1 MIAAGA
7 IPAADIRVGSQQALA
22 VYAGEELVWE
32 AVPGSTILY
41 LTLTSNLTQS
51 LNFTQSVADGVTVD
65 WGDSSVAETSANT
78 QAVLT
83 HTYAAAGDYVVT
95 MTPGSGVTYGLG
107 SKTDSYDH
115 SLLGSI
121 NGKDETTPQLTA
133 IRIGRGCTTLNYGA
147 LGSCTSLTTI
157 IIPDG
162 ITTVGENAFY
172 GDTGLARIV
181 LPDSVQAI
189 GYAAFQS
196 CSAMTHLDINMA
208 SSIVVTDSNSIP
220 TFVGGCTALQ
230 DIIVSPQNL
239 SYAAV
244 DGILYNKAVTA
255 CLACPPGKAGN
266 VSLPLT
272 VQSVGRGAFYSCR
285 NVTGHIYL
293 GPSATLVDKY
303 AFQGSGFAT
312 AEIGAATL
320 ERDSLPSTLTKAWI
334 RDTVTTI
341 TAYESGSSHWGP
353 FGGDG
358 AGLTIYAEPQS
369 RPSGWSQWWNT
380 KKTAAVDTVYTTVW
394 GRTTSPF

>member
-22 VYAGEELVWE
+22 VYAGEDLVWE
-32 AVPGSTILY
+32 AVPGSTMLY

-51 LNFTQSVADGVTVD
+51 LYFTQSAANGVTVD
-65 WGDSSVAETSANT
+65 WGDSSVAEISADT

-121 NGKDETTPQLTA
+121 NGKAETTPQLTA
-133 IRIGRGCTTLNYGA
+133 IRIGRSCTTLNYGA

-157 IIPDG
+157 MIPDG
-162 ITTVGENAFY
+162 ITVVGENAFY
-172 GDTGLARIV
+172 EDVGLTRIV
-181 LPDSVQAI
+181 LPDSVQSI
-189 GYAAFQS
+189 GYGAFRS
-196 CSAMTHLDINMA
+196 CSALTHLDLNMA
-208 SSIVVTDSNSIP
+208 SSIDVTESDSIP

-230 DIIVSPQNL
+230 DIIVSTQNL
-239 SYAAV
+239 NYAAV
-244 DGILYNKAVTA
+244 DGILYNKAGTA
-255 CLACPPGKAGN
+255 CLACPPGKSGN

-272 VQSVGRGAFYSCR
+272 VQSVGRAAFYGCS

-303 AFQGSGFAT
+303 AFEGSGFTT

-320 ERDSLPSTLTKAWI
+320 KEDSLPSSLTKAWI
-334 RDTVTTI
+334 RSTVTTI

-353 FGGDG
+353 FEGDG
-358 AGLTIYAEPQS
+358 TGLTIYTEPRS
-369 RPSGWSQWWNT
+369 KPSGWTPYWNT
-380 KKTAAVDTVYTTVW
+380 RKTNVRDITYTTVW
-394 GRTTSPF
+394 GQTTSPF